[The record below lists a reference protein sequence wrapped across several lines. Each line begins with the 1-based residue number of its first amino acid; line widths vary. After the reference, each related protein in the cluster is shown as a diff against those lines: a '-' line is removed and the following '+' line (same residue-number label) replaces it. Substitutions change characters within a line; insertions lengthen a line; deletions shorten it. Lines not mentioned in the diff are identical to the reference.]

1 MKKHPIWN
9 ISPPLPLR
17 YLLQDKHVQV
27 KTDVFA
33 RCQVVLMTS
42 GLSECRLLFW
52 QLNCIKCF
60 TVKRDDG
67 WCGMMLRVL
76 AQIYEQ
82 FVKLQKVPN
91 FDGLQGYDDLLLATK
106 EGCAA
111 ADITVREVPSIR
123 GNAGDKLFA

>member
-1 MKKHPIWN
+1 
-9 ISPPLPLR
+9 
-17 YLLQDKHVQV
+17 
-27 KTDVFA
+27 
-33 RCQVVLMTS
+33 
-42 GLSECRLLFW
+42 
-52 QLNCIKCF
+52 
-60 TVKRDDG
+60 
-67 WCGMMLRVL
+67 MMLRVL

-82 FVKLQKVPN
+82 FVQKVPN